1 MNIHEGAD
9 QAIILDQPD
18 METMA
23 VVLEARHGTYAAH
36 VADFFAIAHDHEGDH
51 ARGQAWSGVA
61 TLVRR
66 REHDRLR
73 QV

>member
-9 QAIILDQPD
+9 QATILDQPD

-36 VADFFAIAHDHEGDH
+36 VADFFAIAHDHEDDH
-51 ARGQAWSGVA
+51 ERGRAWSSVA
-61 TLVRR
+61 NLVRR
-66 REHDRLR
+66 REYDRMR

>member
-1 MNIHEGAD
+1 MNVQVSTDLA
-9 QAIILDQPD
+9 AKLDQPD
-18 METMA
+18 MQSMA

-36 VADFFAIAHDHEGDH
+36 VADFFAIAHDQEGDH
-51 ARGQAWSGVA
+51 ERGRAWSGVA

-66 REHDRLR
+66 REYDRMR